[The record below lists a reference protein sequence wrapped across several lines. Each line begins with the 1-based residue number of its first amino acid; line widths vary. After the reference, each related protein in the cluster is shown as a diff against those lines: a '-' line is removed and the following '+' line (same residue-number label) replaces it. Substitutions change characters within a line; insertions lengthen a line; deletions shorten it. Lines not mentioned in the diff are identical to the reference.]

1 MSDYVTVK
9 IYKDYLLDMLLA
21 RCDFWGTSREN
32 KVLFEKM
39 YSNYIE
45 NDVFSE
51 VELDIMAIV
60 DNDVVNY
67 TTVLEEGNQDFEEVL
82 GLARQGEYDISCQ
95 TCYSYIEAVSDD
107 EKRILVRC

>member
-9 IYKDYLLDMLLA
+9 IYKDDLLDMLLE

-32 KVLFEKM
+32 KDLFETM
-39 YSNYIE
+39 YSNYIDNGCFDE
-45 NDVFSE
+45 A
-51 VELDIMAIV
+51 ELDIMAIV

-67 TTVLEEGNQDFEEVL
+67 TTILEDGDEDFQEVLEL
-82 GLARQGEYDISCQ
+82 YRQGEYDISCQ
-95 TCYSYIEAVSDD
+95 TCYSFIEAVSDD